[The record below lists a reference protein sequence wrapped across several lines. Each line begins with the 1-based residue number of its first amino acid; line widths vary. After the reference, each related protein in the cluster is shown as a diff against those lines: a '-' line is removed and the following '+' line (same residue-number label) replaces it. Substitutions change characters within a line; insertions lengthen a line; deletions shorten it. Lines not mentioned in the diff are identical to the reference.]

1 MTRSGVGSGAWF
13 ASVVWAAWIIWG
25 GGFYFLGSEILD
37 SGLLRLLEIRSSE
50 SFAPSRTGIGY
61 WRLLLSVFGYRLFS
75 DFIFPKTS
83 FPGFAILSDVALRN
97 MIYLANDI
105 DEPRLR
111 LARLLPRRRR
121 DRRGRWLWR
130 LVRPKF
136 RG

>member
-1 MTRSGVGSGAWF
+1 MSRAYGWRASCPAGGVTAVGVGSGAWF
-13 ASVVWAAWIIWG
+13 ASVVLADWVIWG
-25 GGFYFLGSEILD
+25 GWVY
-37 SGLLRLLEIRSSE
+37 SSE
-50 SFAPSRTGIGY
+50 GFAPSLTGIEY
-61 WRLLLSVFGYRLFS
+61 WRVLFQFWGFRSIS
-75 DFIFPKTS
+75 DFFLPKS
-83 FPGFAILSDVALRN
+83 VYPVVAILSGDAWRN
-97 MIYLANDI
+97 ILSTANDI